1 MMLLIDDLNSCCGS
15 GNVKEHRTGEEF
27 LEPIPMNRISEP
39 IEIEPCSSGEKS
51 MYFLKTVFLSLKK
64 FEKNICMYAMET
76 PVVMQNLKMKYI
88 FL

>member
-51 MYFLKTVFLSLKK
+51 IMF
-64 FEKNICMYAMET
+64 
-76 PVVMQNLKMKYI
+76 
-88 FL
+88 